1 MSAFTLHFSLR
12 LTSATSIERMMFSAD
27 SASDERYCSV
37 AVCFSAGAEGG
48 VDFVGAELDER
59 SSS

>member
-1 MSAFTLHFSLR
+1 
-12 LTSATSIERMMFSAD
+12 MFSAD